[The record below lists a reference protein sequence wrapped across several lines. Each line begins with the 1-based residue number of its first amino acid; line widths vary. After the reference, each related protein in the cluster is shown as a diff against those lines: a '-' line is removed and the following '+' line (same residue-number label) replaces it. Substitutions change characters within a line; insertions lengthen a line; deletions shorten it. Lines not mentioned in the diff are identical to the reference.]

1 MGIVLRFGRLGCK
14 DVMSVMNLRLD
25 LMINLLNRRSHMNAS
40 CNSVWLNHF
49 LRERGGVMT
58 ISMRLTTHG

>member
-1 MGIVLRFGRLGCK
+1 
-14 DVMSVMNLRLD
+14 
-25 LMINLLNRRSHMNAS
+25 MNAS
-40 CNSVWLNHF
+40 CTSVWLNHF